1 MMRRELMS
9 DIEHSKPDTIPFY
22 PDHVRTEFFVVL
34 GVLVIVVIIAIGGLI
49 KPVGIG
55 EPADP
60 LNTPTHV
67 KPEWYFLSLYQVL
80 KKIPPMVLGIEG
92 KTLGVVIPILLV
104 GAVILWPFLDTKPD
118 ISRKIYRIRMAVV
131 AAVVLVIIALTI
143 WGEVS

>member
-1 MMRRELMS
+1 MS
-9 DIEHSKPDTIPFY
+9 DIDQSKQETIPFF

-34 GVLVIVVIIAIGGLI
+34 GVLAIVLIIAAVGLI
-49 KPVGIG
+49 KPIGIG

-60 LNTPTHV
+60 LNTPAHV

-92 KTLGVVIPILLV
+92 KTLGVVIPVLLV
-104 GAVILWPFLDTKPD
+104 LMVLIWPFLDTKPD
-118 ISRKIYRIRMAVV
+118 KSRKIYRTRMVIVAIVV
-131 AAVVLVIIALTI
+131 FAIIALTV